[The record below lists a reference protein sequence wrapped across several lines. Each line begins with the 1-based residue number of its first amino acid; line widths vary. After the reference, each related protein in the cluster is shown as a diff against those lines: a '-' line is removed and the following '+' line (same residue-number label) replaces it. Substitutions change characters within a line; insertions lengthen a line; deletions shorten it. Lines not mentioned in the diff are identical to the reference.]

1 MYYEVDG
8 DSKHSLQS
16 STYGRSAGRDQEW
29 VGAPPAPART
39 VTQAYVGFL
48 GSRGR
53 HAAVFLV
60 FLILG
65 FVSLKNSLTSNKTQV
80 VYFDTNQR
88 YLWGQAHT
96 T

>member
-16 STYGRSAGRDQEW
+16 STYGRSAGTKS
-29 VGAPPAPART
+29 GCSSHPPART

-53 HAAVFLV
+53 RHAAVFL
-60 FLILG
+60 F
-65 FVSLKNSLTSNKTQV
+65 FCLK
-80 VYFDTNQR
+80 
-88 YLWGQAHT
+88 
-96 T
+96 